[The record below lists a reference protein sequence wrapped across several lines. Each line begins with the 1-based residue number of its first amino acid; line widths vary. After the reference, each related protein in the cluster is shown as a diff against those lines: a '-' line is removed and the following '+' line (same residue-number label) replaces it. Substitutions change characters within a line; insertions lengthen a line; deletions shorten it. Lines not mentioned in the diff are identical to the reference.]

1 MAQLNQVN
9 IDDLLV
15 TPDNG
20 NDNLALFNDDVE
32 ENCDISQTDIFLLS
46 TIEKGVLHRH
56 EVYIDF

>member
-1 MAQLNQVN
+1 MSQLSNVN
-9 IDDLLV
+9 IDDRLV

-20 NDNLALFNDDVE
+20 NDNLALFNDVE